1 MKRHTVILP
10 FLLPCLTDKAAMQ
23 LVALL
28 HELIAGIEHHYAEQI
43 HRPPQ
48 APARNPTAQK
58 ITAPTIHQSPVL
70 NSSRP
75 RPAANHQ
82 PL

>member
-28 HELIAGIEHHYAEQI
+28 HELSAGIEHHYAEQI
-43 HRPPQ
+43 HRHHKHQQEIRQHKKSQPPRFTD
-48 APARNPTAQK
+48 PPF
-58 ITAPTIHQSPVL
+58 
-70 NSSRP
+70 
-75 RPAANHQ
+75 
-82 PL
+82 

>member
-10 FLLPCLTDKAAMQ
+10 FLLPRLTDKAATQ

-43 HRPPQ
+43 HSHHKRQQEIRQHKKSQHARFTDPPF
-48 APARNPTAQK
+48 
-58 ITAPTIHQSPVL
+58 
-70 NSSRP
+70 
-75 RPAANHQ
+75 
-82 PL
+82 